1 MMIKK
6 TGTVLLFVFIT
17 ICTHAQL
24 NIYSALTI
32 PDSLKKDADMVIREE
47 NIKLT
52 IKDKNT
58 ARYDVKL
65 VFTVLNEQ
73 AKKYLSFVQFSDKF
87 HVLDDA
93 EIKTFDVLGIKNK
106 TWSKKEM
113 TSLNY
118 GEGLVPEG
126 KVTYFDINVPSYP
139 ITVEFN
145 YSTKFKGIFSLPGYD
160 MQSPWQAVQHSVF
173 EVEVP
178 VDLGMR
184 YKLLN
189 TNNQPEIIK
198 DGNKDVYKW
207 EVQNLKAYKLE
218 KHSGSAYAY
227 EPTVLI
233 GPNKFQLDDYDGDM
247 TSWKNFGAWIDNLY
261 AKTTGLP
268 DDKKL
273 FYQNMV
279 KNAATDKEKAAI
291 LYNYMQNN
299 MRYVS
304 IQLGIGGLRPFP
316 ASFVDD
322 KKYGDC
328 KALSNYLKSALDA
341 VGVKANLLIIQG
353 GMTPRNVLEDFPA
366 NYFNH
371 CILCIPQAKDTLWL
385 ECTSTTLPFGQLG
398 PFTENRKAMMVTE
411 AGGVLVNTP
420 VSNYKTNTES
430 INTVI
435 EVDDEGGA
443 KVNTNYTLYGDG
455 RDEMLMRY
463 HDLKD
468 DEKRKFFISN
478 MEWKHPDKFE
488 ISNSKDKANP
498 YLVSAK
504 MDYEKVYSFNAG
516 SKLFFESRLYPIFD
530 EEIPESEKRMRD
542 YYFTCPY
549 QSMDTTVYKFP
560 AGYSMEN
567 MPKNKQVQFPF
578 AVYTCNYNWDAT
590 AHTLTSIAVLQI
602 KDRVIKA
609 ADYSKLLDFK
619 KQVIADMNE
628 KIVMKR

>member
-1 MMIKK
+1 MTKSAVII
-6 TGTVLLFVFIT
+6 LLLLIRAFT
-17 ICTHAQL
+17 CHAQL
-24 NIYSALTI
+24 GIYSALTI
-32 PDSLKKDADMVIREE
+32 PDSLKTDADMVVREE
-47 NIKLT
+47 SIKLS

-58 ARYDVKL
+58 AWYEVHQ
-65 VFTVLNEQ
+65 VFTVMNEQ
-73 AKKYLSFVQFSDKF
+73 AKKYLTFVQFSDKF
-87 HVLDDA
+87 HLLDDA
-93 EIKTFDVLGIKNK
+93 EIKTFDLLGNKKN

-126 KVTYFDINVPSYP
+126 RVTYFNVNAPAYP

-145 YSTKFKGIFSLPGYD
+145 YSIKFKGIFSLPGYD
-160 MQSPWQAVQHSVF
+160 MQSPWQSVQHSVF

-178 VDLGMR
+178 AELGVR
-184 YKLLN
+184 YKIIN
-189 TNNQPEIIK
+189 TNRQPEITQVGSK
-198 DGNKDVYKW
+198 DIYKW
-207 EVQNLKAYKLE
+207 ELNNLKAYKLE
-218 KHSGSAYAY
+218 KQSGSSYSY

-268 DDKKL
+268 EDKKL
-273 FYQNMV
+273 FYRDMV
-279 KNAATDKEKAAI
+279 KNATTDKEKAAI
-291 LYNYMQNN
+291 LYNYMQSN

-341 VGVKANLLIIQG
+341 VGIKSNLVIIQG
-353 GMTPRNVLEDFPA
+353 GNTPRNVLEDFPA

-371 CILCIPQAKDTLWL
+371 AILCIPQPKDTIWL
-385 ECTSTTLPFGQLG
+385 ECTSTTLPFAQLG

-420 VSNYKTNTES
+420 ISIYKNNSKS

-435 EVDDEGGA
+435 EVNEDGEA
-443 KVNTNYTLYGDG
+443 KAKTNYILYGDE
-455 RDEMLMRY
+455 RDELLMRY
-463 HDLKD
+463 HDLKE
-468 DEKRKFFISN
+468 DEKRRFFITN
-478 MEWKHPDKFE
+478 MEWKNPDFFE
-488 ISNSKDKANP
+488 ISNSKNKANP
-498 YLVSAK
+498 YQVSAT
-504 MDYEKVYSFNAG
+504 MDYEKIYSFNAG
-516 SKLFFESRLYPIFD
+516 SKLFFETRLYPIFD
-530 EEIPESEKRMRD
+530 EEIPENEKRIRD

-549 QSMDTTVYKFP
+549 QVIDTTVYKFP
-560 AGYSMEN
+560 AGFSLET
-567 MPKNKQVQFPF
+567 MPKNKSVQFAF
-578 AVYTCNYNWDAT
+578 AQYSCNYIWDAAT
-590 AHTLTSIAVLQI
+590 HTLTAVALLQI

-609 ADYSKLLDFK
+609 GDYPKLIDFK
-619 KQVIADMNE
+619 KQVMADINE
-628 KIVMKR
+628 KIVMKKE